1 MSSLHFNRNSI
12 QLNSLRFVQAE
23 TNFFICDALTTSL
36 QIRRLFNT
44 TRHTSTNL
52 ILLQSKGPRQ
62 DSKRLLRAEGSDVF
76 LVMLCYYVIARG
88 LLLVKLYTG
97 KVRNQPPVCTMGT
110 ATVLSRVY
118 VHLTA
123 GAQGVVVIT
132 TNKMQRQ
139 AHYACKNL
147 EKIRNGQPF
156 QHISTSISTIS
167 NSKQNPKEKWLQSIT
182 TCRPSQQ

>member
-1 MSSLHFNRNSI
+1 MSSLYFTRNSI
-12 QLNSLRFVQAE
+12 QLNSLRFVQAK
-23 TNFFICDALTTSL
+23 TNLFICDALTTSL

-97 KVRNQPPVCTMGT
+97 QVRNQPTWKNQKWRAIST
-110 ATVLSRVY
+110 Y
-118 VHLTA
+118 INKYQHLYQPSQTP
-123 GAQGVVVIT
+123 
-132 TNKMQRQ
+132 NKIQR
-139 AHYACKNL
+139 KNDF
-147 EKIRNGQPF
+147 KASPPF
-156 QHISTSISTIS
+156 Q
-167 NSKQNPKEKWLQSIT
+167 Q
-182 TCRPSQQ
+182 